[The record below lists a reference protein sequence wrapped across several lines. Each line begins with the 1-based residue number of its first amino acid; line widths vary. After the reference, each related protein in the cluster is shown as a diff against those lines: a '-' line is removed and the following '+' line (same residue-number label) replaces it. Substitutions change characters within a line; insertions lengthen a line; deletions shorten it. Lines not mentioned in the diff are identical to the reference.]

1 MIGKIYRS
9 ISDRL
14 NYGSNFQLALLMI
27 FIFAGAI
34 AGIYG
39 TDTDLKLYF
48 FIGQARGL
56 PLVLLSELV
65 FVIAILIMGVSAA
78 GMVFVPFVLFFKA
91 YCISAQT
98 CCLVETGGLPGFLD
112 VLTNVFVPNLI
123 IFPAM
128 IYLTLIS
135 VNFSCVLLTVISG
148 KKSIRNVELK
158 RYCFSFLAAGCI
170 ILSSAFAG
178 YFISNM
184 LIT

>member
-14 NYGSNFQLALLMI
+14 NYGSNFQLSLLMV
-27 FIFAGAI
+27 FVFTGLI

-39 TDTDLKLYF
+39 KDADVKLYF

-56 PLVLLSELV
+56 ALVLLSELV
-65 FVIAILIMGVSAA
+65 FVVAILIMGVSAA
-78 GMVFVPFVLFFKA
+78 GMLFVPFVLFFKA
-91 YCISAQT
+91 YCLSAQT
-98 CCLVETGGLPGFLD
+98 CYLVETGGLPGYLG
-112 VLTNVFVPNLI
+112 VFTEVFIPNLLI
-123 IFPAM
+123 LPAM

-135 VNFSCVLLTVISG
+135 VNFSCVLLAVVSG
-148 KKSIRNVELK
+148 RKSIRNVELK

-178 YFISNM
+178 YLISNM
-184 LIT
+184 FIT